1 MGHLVGLAELAQYLG
16 LVSRGRRPGNRI
28 WELLRAGK
36 LKGLPYVR
44 VGRAYRFNMAD
55 VEAWVRRQAAG
66 GLNGAARSR

>member
-44 VGRAYRFNMAD
+44 VGRAYRFD
-55 VEAWVRRQAAG
+55 LGHVEAWVKRQTG
-66 GLNGAARSR
+66 QGAVRPR